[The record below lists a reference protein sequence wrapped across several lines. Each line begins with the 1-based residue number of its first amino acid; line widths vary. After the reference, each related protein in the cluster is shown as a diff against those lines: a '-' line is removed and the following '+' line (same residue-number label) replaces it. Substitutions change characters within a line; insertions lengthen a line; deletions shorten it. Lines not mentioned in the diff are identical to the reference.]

1 MEAKMVLKEFIL
13 DCEMRKLSAKT
24 IKGYRNNNA
33 YLLNFIEREYGI
45 IQIEEITHLHI
56 KAFLMF
62 LQKNGRKAT
71 YTNGLIK
78 TFRSFFKYLKQE
90 EYIQANPMEKVRWG
104 KQNKPIIKTFT
115 HKEVALMIKA
125 YNGCDFLKVRNRA
138 ILAMLFDTGI
148 RCSELC
154 NLQSNAVKDNYITVW
169 GKGNKERSVGKSPYL
184 EKILL
189 RYTAARYAY
198 FRDKIMTPTNY
209 FLSRT
214 GKPLTPEAVERIV
227 KFAGK
232 QAKVSDD
239 IRCSPHTCRHWFAQE
254 QLKNG
259 LDLYSLSRLLG
270 HKHVKITQ
278 IYLDS
283 IKDKDIVVNS
293 IYTSPLMNL

>member
-1 MEAKMVLKEFIL
+1 MEAKAVLKEFIL
-13 DCEMRKLSAKT
+13 DCEVRKLSAKT

-115 HKEVALMIKA
+115 HKEVALMIKT
-125 YNGCDFLKVRNRA
+125 YSGCDFLSVRNRA

-184 EKILL
+184 EKMLL
-189 RYTAARYAY
+189 RYTTARYAY
-198 FRDKIMTPTNY
+198 FRDKITIPTNY

-214 GKPLTPEAVERIV
+214 GKPLTLEAVERIV
-227 KFAGK
+227 KIAGE
-232 QAKVSDD
+232 QAKISDD

-259 LDLYSLSRLLG
+259 LDLYSLSRLMG
-270 HKHVKITQ
+270 HNHVKITQ

-283 IKDKDIVVNS
+283 MKDKDIVINS
-293 IYTSPLMNL
+293 IHTSPLMNL